1 MLTGETAVQVALV
14 LVRPMTRAAAARLLA
29 FVSAAFVCTHARV
42 DPDLWGHVRFGLDTL
57 RDRRLASIDPYSF
70 TQDIP
75 WVNHEWLSEVAQAV
89 AYRAAGVFG
98 LIALKTILLGA
109 AVALLALGIRRAVEP
124 YRWLLLAAGIVSLAP
139 AAYTMRPQ
147 LWTLLGIP
155 ALWWALQERRR
166 LVWIPAIFALWVNLH
181 GGWIVGI
188 GVASLWLAGRFVDG
202 RADHS
207 DRPLRETAADLV
219 PTAAAIAA
227 GVAAT
232 LINPYGWRM
241 WMFLLSTVRVT
252 RNITEWR
259 PLWQQESVSFAV
271 LWLLV
276 AAVIVVPTL
285 IRRRRSISWAG
296 ALPAAWLGVMS
307 IFVTRLLPIFG
318 EVAVLGLAQ
327 AWTVRLKADTIV
339 DGASGEVRLRPDA
352 TAARQFLIIDAI
364 VAAVIVLSQRDS
376 AIALSGDRRHV
387 DARSC
392 RRGRFSNPIGRR
404 PAGPALRLGPVRDLA
419 LGAAPARLD
428 RRTPRNGVQREHAP
442 GPGSRRGRS
451 TRRHRLPRAR
461 AAGICVAPD
470 ASKQRAGILARGEW
484 LSARR
489 ADGAIG
495 RRHPRRLAA
504 APRRDTDAAVLSV
517 SHRVSAHALAAP
529 GA

>member
-1 MLTGETAVQVALV
+1 MRL
-14 LVRPMTRAAAARLLA
+14 AAAARLLA
-29 FVSAAFVCTHARV
+29 FVSAAFVCTNATV

-124 YRWLLLAAGIVSLAP
+124 YRWLLLAAGIVSLVP
-139 AAYTMRPQ
+139 AYTMRPQ
-147 LWTLLGIP
+147 LWTFLGIP
-155 ALWWALQERRR
+155 VLWWALQERRR

-219 PTAAAIAA
+219 PTAVAIAA

-259 PLWQQESVSFAV
+259 PLWQQESVWPAV

-307 IFVTRLLPIFG
+307 AFVARLLPIFG

-339 DGASGEVRLRPDA
+339 DGASGEVRLKPDA
-352 TAARQFLIIDAI
+352 PAARQFLIIDAI
-364 VAAVIVLSQRDS
+364 VAAVIVLANVIPQSRCL
-376 AIALSGDRRHV
+376 AIEGTWTPDLVAAGVFQTPSVG
-387 DARSC
+387 
-392 RRGRFSNPIGRR
+392 GRLVLPFDWGQYAIWHWGPRLRVSIDGRR
-404 PAGPALRLGPVRDLA
+404 ETVYSENTLRVQAAVADALPEGIAFLERERPEYVWLQTRRSGALA
-419 LGAAPARLD
+419 SWLAANGYRLD
-428 RRTPRNGVQREHAP
+428 VQTAQ
-442 GPGSRRGRS
+442 SF
-451 TRRHRLPRAR
+451 
-461 AAGICVAPD
+461 VAT
-470 ASKQRAGILARGEW
+470 
-484 LSARR
+484 R
-489 ADGAIG
+489 ADLPPLRVGTPM
-495 RRHPRRLAA
+495 PRCF
-504 APRRDTDAAVLSV
+504 P
-517 SHRVSAHALAAP
+517 
-529 GA
+529 

>member
-1 MLTGETAVQVALV
+1 
-14 LVRPMTRAAAARLLA
+14 MTLAAAARLLA
-29 FVSAAFVCTHARV
+29 LVSAAFVCAHAAV

-57 RDRRLASIDPYSF
+57 RDRSLASIDPYSF

-109 AVALLALGIRRAVEP
+109 AVALLSLGIRRAVEP

-166 LVWIPAIFALWVNLH
+166 LVWIPVIFALWVNLH

-207 DRPLRETAADLV
+207 DRSLRETAADLV
-219 PTAAAIAA
+219 PTAVAIAA

-259 PLWQQESVSFAV
+259 PLWQQDGVSSAV

-307 IFVTRLLPIFG
+307 VFVTRLLPIFG

-327 AWTVRLKADTIV
+327 AWTVRLNADAIV
-339 DGASGEVRLRPDA
+339 DGASAEVRLKPDA

-364 VAAVIVLSQRDS
+364 VAAVIVLANVIPQSRCL
-376 AIALSGDRRHV
+376 AIEGTWTPDLVAAGVFQAPSVG
-387 DARSC
+387 
-392 RRGRFSNPIGRR
+392 GRLILPFDWGQYAIWHWGPRLRVSIDGRR
-404 PAGPALRLGPVRDLA
+404 ETVYSENTLRVQTAVADALPEGIAFLVRERPEYVWLQTRQSGALA
-419 LGAAPARLD
+419 SWLAANGYRLD
-428 RRTPRNGVQREHAP
+428 VQTAQ
-442 GPGSRRGRS
+442 SF
-451 TRRHRLPRAR
+451 
-461 AAGICVAPD
+461 VAT
-470 ASKQRAGILARGEW
+470 
-484 LSARR
+484 R
-489 ADGAIG
+489 ADLPPLHVGTPM
-495 RRHPRRLAA
+495 PRCF
-504 APRRDTDAAVLSV
+504 P
-517 SHRVSAHALAAP
+517 
-529 GA
+529 